1 MCRRR
6 RQQRLHPNFTA
17 HAQSR
22 YIKVD
27 GRIVG
32 KNLAPNPV
40 SFNVPNYAPLA
51 SSSNSSGNHRRN
63 QSGNNSGNQSG
74 NNRRNNSGNNRSNN
88 RSNNQQNVQ
97 HSNRSPNRAVQNSI
111 PQNINRRPPVIDNRP
126 NQVQFRSPSPNYPHI
141 NNNPQPNYL
150 HVYSNPQ
157 PNYPHVYNNPQL
169 THLRPPALKK
179 NVSQTS

>member
-1 MCRRR
+1 MMCRRR

-40 SFNVPNYAPLA
+40 TFNVPNYAPLA
-51 SSSNSSGNHRRN
+51 SSNNSRNHRSN
-63 QSGNNSGNQSG
+63 QRGNNSSNKSG
-74 NNRRNNSGNNRSNN
+74 NNRR
-88 RSNNQQNVQ
+88 NVQ
-97 HSNRSPNRAVQNSI
+97 HSNRSPRRAVQHSM
-111 PQNINRRPPVIDNRP
+111 PQNINRRPAVIDNRP

-141 NNNPQPNYL
+141 NNNPQPNY
-150 HVYSNPQ
+150 
-157 PNYPHVYNNPQL
+157 PHVYNNPPP
-169 THLRPPALKK
+169 THLRPPVLTKD
-179 NVSQTS
+179 VSQTSIN